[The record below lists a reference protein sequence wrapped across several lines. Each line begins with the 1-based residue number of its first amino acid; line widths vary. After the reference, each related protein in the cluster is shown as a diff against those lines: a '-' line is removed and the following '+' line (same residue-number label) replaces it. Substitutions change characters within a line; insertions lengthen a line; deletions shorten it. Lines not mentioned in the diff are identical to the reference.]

1 MCFCHQASRV
11 IAHFFADTNEFCQ
24 DFIIFLSEAPY
35 LVVSSGSLTHFA
47 SLVDDL
53 FSRSPV
59 SVNTH
64 NRAEGTKLEPTH
76 KQLLEVRIFGHTAV
90 ESADIGCPPRN
101 AAKSHMKACADLF
114 AEVLVG

>member
-11 IAHFFADTNEFCQ
+11 IAHFFTDTNEFCQ
-24 DFIIFLSEAPY
+24 DFIVFLSEAPY

-47 SLVDDL
+47 CLVDDL
-53 FSRSPV
+53 FSRSAV

-64 NRAEGTKLEPTH
+64 NRAEGAKLEPAH

-90 ESADIGCPPRN
+90 ESTDIGRPPRN
-101 AAKSHMKACADLF
+101 AAQSHMKTCTDLF
-114 AEVLVG
+114 AEILVG